1 MTGISGAG
9 KTTICEAIVG
19 LLKPVM
25 PELGL
30 VDGDVVREVF
40 ANDLDYSERS
50 RIRQIQRIQ
59 SLAKVMDAQDFVVL
73 VAALYSHPNLL
84 AWNRENYSSYFE
96 VYLDASME
104 LVRARDPKG
113 LYAKADAGLM
123 EHVVGIDVPWHPPL
137 NSDLTIKASNEETPE
152 AVARRVIEAV
162 PRLAAVLELK

>member
-9 KTTICEAIVG
+9 KTTTCEAIVDM
-19 LLKPVM
+19 LKPAM

-40 ANDLDYSERS
+40 ANDLDYSEPS
-50 RIRQIQRIQ
+50 RMRQIQRIQ

-73 VAALYSHPNLL
+73 VAALYSHPDLL
-84 AWNRENYSSYFE
+84 AWNRANFSSYFE
-96 VYLDASME
+96 VYLDASLD
-104 LVRARDPKG
+104 LVRGRDPKG

-137 NSDLTIKASNEETPE
+137 NPDLTIKASNNETPE
-152 AVARRVIEAV
+152 TVARRVIAAV
-162 PRLAAVLELK
+162 PHLAAVREFV

>member
-1 MTGISGAG
+1 
-9 KTTICEAIVG
+9 
-19 LLKPVM
+19 
-25 PELGL
+25 
-30 VDGDVVREVF
+30 
-40 ANDLDYSERS
+40 
-50 RIRQIQRIQ
+50 
-59 SLAKVMDAQDFVVL
+59 MDAQDFVVL